1 MSVLTL
7 RIDGHTVAVPE
18 GATLLEA
25 CRAAGVHLPVLC
37 HLDGLTPV
45 AACRLCLV
53 EVEGGGRLLP
63 ACATAAVE
71 GLVVRSDTA
80 ELREVRRMAVE
91 LFFAEGNHVCAFCVA
106 NGSCEL
112 QDVAVQVGM
121 DHSRFPYQ
129 YPQRSVDASH
139 PLFSLDHNRCIL
151 CTRCLRV
158 CDEIEAAHVW
168 DVATAARTARS
179 SPDWINPGA
188 RWTPAPPVASAW
200 RSAPPARCSTR
211 RRRPPKNTP
220 IANGPPC
227 CAPLGNGGNGTT
239 NDELG
244 PALPPPAPALR
255 HGVAGGLLRLPHVVS
270 GSR

>member
-63 ACATAAVE
+63 ACAGAAVE

-168 DVATAARTARS
+168 DVAHRGAHCQIIAGLDQPWGEVDACTSCGKCVEVCPTGALFHKEETTAEKHPHRQWPALLRAARE
-179 SPDWINPGA
+179 
-188 RWTPAPPVASAW
+188 
-200 RSAPPARCSTR
+200 R
-211 RRRPPKNTP
+211 REWHNQ
-220 IANGPPC
+220 
-227 CAPLGNGGNGTT
+227 
-239 NDELG
+239 
-244 PALPPPAPALR
+244 
-255 HGVAGGLLRLPHVVS
+255 
-270 GSR
+270 